1 MNKGFRNVPYDLA
14 DAIRQFFRYSDRRPG
29 ELIFRKI
36 PKNAEVRSSVYFR
49 PALRLAKLIKAK

>member
-36 PKNAEVRSSVYFR
+36 PKNA
-49 PALRLAKLIKAK
+49 